1 MDDRGRD
8 PGPEAM
14 HAGDVLD
21 RTLREVRAL
30 IESTVVE
37 HRARR
42 SRSAHFTE
50 VGIEDS
56 AFLAAAEQVITQA
69 RRGVDAVFPEATA
82 QMAPAHAALGTLL
95 TDLDDAVRIRVLRGR
110 SGPGGGPPPGPA
122 PASVPLPGAERTA
135 GGPAS
140 GASGPPA
147 SGSPV
152 SGAPASG
159 PPVSGTTASGAARSG
174 AGASGPT
181 ASGSTFSGQP
191 LSGRPGGSRSV
202 GDQAPRPS
210 LPQVRTATVALPTA
224 VIADGRTALVC
235 TGTDEGRLTS
245 VVQDPLVVGTLHG
258 MFRTI
263 WASAVPAARPL
274 DFGNRARTEMV
285 RRVLA
290 RLRDGVTDEAAA
302 RDLAISV
309 RTYRRYVT
317 GILELLEAGSRFQ
330 AGVRAGELGILGDS
344 SKPPPDTAGR

>member
-8 PGPEAM
+8 PGPEAT
-14 HAGDVLD
+14 HTGDVLD

-42 SRSAHFTE
+42 SRHAQFTE

-69 RRGVDAVFPEATA
+69 RRGVDAVFPDASA
-82 QMAPAHAALGTLL
+82 RMAPVHGALGALL
-95 TDLDDAVRIRVLRGR
+95 TDLDGGVRVRVLRGR

-122 PASVPLPGAERTA
+122 PVSVPLPGAERTA
-135 GGPAS
+135 DGAAGAS
-140 GASGPPA
+140 GASGA
-147 SGSPV
+147 AG
-152 SGAPASG
+152 
-159 PPVSGTTASGAARSG
+159 SGAARTGTSG
-174 AGASGPT
+174 AGGSGN
-181 ASGSTFSGQP
+181 
-191 LSGRPGGSRSV
+191 PGGGAGGSGGVGGRS
-202 GDQAPRPS
+202 PHPCP
-210 LPQVRTATVALPTA
+210 PQVRTAAVALPTA

-235 TGTDEGRLTS
+235 TETEEGRRTS
-245 VVQDPLVVGTLHG
+245 VVQDPLVVGSLYG
-258 MFRTI
+258 MFGTI
-263 WASAVPAARPL
+263 WAGAVPAARPL

-317 GILELLEAGSRFQ
+317 GILELLEASSRFQ
-330 AGVRAGELGILGDS
+330 AGVRAGELGILGEPP
-344 SKPPPDTAGR
+344 KPPPSPPDSAAR